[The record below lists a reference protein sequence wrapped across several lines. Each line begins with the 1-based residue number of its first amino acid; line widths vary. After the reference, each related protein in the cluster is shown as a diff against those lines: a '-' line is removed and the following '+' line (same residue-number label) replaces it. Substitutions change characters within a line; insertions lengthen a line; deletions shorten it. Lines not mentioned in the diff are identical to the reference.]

1 VTDRV
6 RVRAE
11 TVLAAR
17 RFPLRE
23 IEFDYRRKD
32 GRWQTQR
39 YEVYGCGDA
48 VAILPYDPTRGM
60 VLLVRQFR
68 LAAFL
73 NGGSVSLVE
82 ACAGMLAGSDPE
94 SRVREEAEEELG
106 CRVTG
111 VHKLFTAFQSPGV
124 STERITYFVAE
135 YRSSDRVSA
144 GGGLVNEGE
153 DIEVLE
159 LPLDNALDM
168 IGRGE
173 IIDAKT
179 IILLQHVKLYGL
191 GEALRSGSAGA
202 RSTEP

>member
-1 VTDRV
+1 VTDRI
-6 RVRAE
+6 RLRGE
-11 TVLAAR
+11 TILAAR

-23 IEFDYRRKD
+23 ILFDYRRKD

-48 VAILPYDPTRGM
+48 VAILPYDPARGV
-60 VLLVRQFR
+60 VLLARQFR

-73 NGGSVSLVE
+73 NGGSESLIE

-106 CRVTG
+106 CRVTRL
-111 VHKLFTAFQSPGV
+111 HKLFTAFASPGV

-135 YRSSDRVSA
+135 YSSSDRISA
-144 GGGLVNEGE
+144 GGGLAGEGE
-153 DIEVLE
+153 DIEVIE
-159 LPLDNALDM
+159 LPLDRALDM

-173 IIDAKT
+173 IVDAKT
-179 IILLQHVKLYGL
+179 IILHVKLHGL
-191 GEALRSGSAGA
+191 SDASRSAPARARNTGSGG
-202 RSTEP
+202 